1 VAVTTGRIGPLLG
14 IPIVSNPCLL
24 DGEMHLFTDPGTGR
38 RTLLLGTRPHPPRA
52 QAQRDA
58 VRIVREGLADVL
70 AWLTDP
76 PEPSLP
82 YRTSGEIL
90 VSLRSGSVTHS
101 TVGSAS
107 L

>member
-1 VAVTTGRIGPLLG
+1 MTTGQLGPLLG
-14 IPIVSNPCLL
+14 MPIVESRWVL
-24 DGEMHLFTDPGTGR
+24 DGEMYLFTDPGTGR

-82 YRTSGEIL
+82 YRTAEEIL
-90 VSLRSGSVTHS
+90 ASLRSGSVTHS

>member
-1 VAVTTGRIGPLLG
+1 MTTGQLGPLLG
-14 IPIVSNPCLL
+14 IPIVSNPWVL
-24 DGEMHLFTDPGTGR
+24 DGEMYLFTDPGTGR

-82 YRTSGEIL
+82 YRTAEEIL
-90 VSLRSGSVTHS
+90 VSLRRGSVTDS